1 MDCRIIMDYKIGFI
15 QNEGLES
22 NELDGICLGAAEGS
36 RSSMSQGTAAGVVSR
51 QKTRCTA
58 SASARLSA
66 CQREGRSQARLRG
79 LIWRLSGPRDIGAWI
94 ALGF

>member
-1 MDCRIIMDYKIGFI
+1 MI
-15 QNEGLES
+15 Q
-22 NELDGICLGAAEGS
+22 D
-36 RSSMSQGTAAGVVSR
+36 TAAGVVSR

-66 CQREGRSQARLRG
+66 WQREGRSQARLRG
-79 LIWRLSGPRDIGAWI
+79 LIWRLSGPSDMGAWI

>member
-1 MDCRIIMDYKIGFI
+1 MI
-15 QNEGLES
+15 Q
-22 NELDGICLGAAEGS
+22 D
-36 RSSMSQGTAAGVVSR
+36 TAAGVVSR

-58 SASARLSA
+58 SASGRLSA

-94 ALGF
+94 APGF